1 MRGSF
6 SPVIAPQLSAAQHR
20 FLGLFLG
27 DPGRLRTA
35 WTHEGRVI
43 APATDLTPPEG
54 ATTLLAYRVSD
65 GGYSF
70 KGATETRR
78 TLSLRDLAA
87 LAPLWRT
94 PLRELTEGGAAL
106 ASAPAPPA
114 LVVRSFKLSPAED
127 RALTLAAARSGETV
141 SDLLRRL
148 IAAEI

>member
-20 FLGLFLG
+20 FLGLF
-27 DPGRLRTA
+27 
-35 WTHEGRVI
+35 
-43 APATDLTPPEG
+43 
-54 ATTLLAYRVSD
+54 
-65 GGYSF
+65 
-70 KGATETRR
+70 
-78 TLSLRDLAA
+78 
-87 LAPLWRT
+87 
-94 PLRELTEGGAAL
+94 LRELTEGGAAL